1 MLQKPPLVRTFIISA
16 ALVLLGVAIG
26 AGGFYWYSATTRP
39 VTTFDECVKA
49 NGSQVT
55 LMYPGTCTTK
65 NGKTFTQPL
74 TDEEKKR
81 LIPPTETP
89 EEPFPTSRSSAYT
102 CPKGEWVDC
111 MPGPSSEGIRW
122 ECTQEF
128 LTWAKANCP
137 GFKGAAL

>member
-1 MLQKPPLVRTFIISA
+1 MIAVDT
-16 ALVLLGVAIG
+16 ALLLIGAAIG
-26 AGGFYWYSATTRP
+26 AGGYFLYSSRTSP
-39 VTTFDECVKA
+39 VTSYEACVKA

-65 NGKTFTQPL
+65 DGKTFTQPIS
-74 TDEEKKR
+74 DEEKKR
-81 LIPPTETP
+81 LIPPTVAPTESAPVSTP
-89 EEPFPTSRSSAYT
+89 SAYS
-102 CPKGEWVDC
+102 CPPGEWVDC

-128 LTWAKANCP
+128 LSWAKAHCT